1 MSEDKEDTIKELKST
16 FEDFKEINE
25 RREKEIEEHGE
36 ALAETEQTLEE
47 LNEKMDELE
56 TKMDRPNLEGPEDKG
71 GEESEYKDI
80 FFDVLKKG
88 EDKLDPNKQKEL
100 KELTVADD
108 TTGGYLAPSEYVVDI
123 IEGVTEFSPVR
134 DVANVRQTSN
144 KSLEYPVKDGSF
156 SAQWVGE
163 TESRSETTGLK
174 WGLEEIPTHE
184 LEALVKVSKQNLED
198 SAFDLEAMLQDEFT
212 EQFGVAEGEAF
223 IDGDAVG
230 KPEGILTNSDVSS
243 IDSTNDDDLDDAD
256 DLIRLF
262 YEVKSPY
269 ANNGTWLLKRSTI
282 KDIRVLKDSNDQY
295 LWQPGIAG
303 EQPATILDRPY
314 LECPDMPSVSGDSYP
329 VAFGDFGRGYLI
341 VDRTQMNVLRDPYS
355 SKPLVEFEA
364 YRRVGGQVVLP
375 EAIKLLHVTSS

>member
-1 MSEDKEDTIKELKST
+1 MSEKEETVKELKST

-56 TKMDRPNLEGPEDKG
+56 TKVERPGLEGPDKDSDG
-71 GEESEYKDI
+71 DSEYKEV
-80 FFDVLKKG
+80 FFKSLKNG
-88 EDKLDPNKQKEL
+88 EDALEPDER

-108 TTGGYLAPSEYVVDI
+108 TTGGYLAPSEYVTDI
-123 IEGVTEFSPVR
+123 IEGVTEYSPVR
-134 DVANVRQTSN
+134 EVANVRQTSN
-144 KSLEYPVKDGSF
+144 KSLEYPTKEGTF
-156 SAQWVGE
+156 SARWVGE
-163 TESRSETTGLK
+163 TESRTETTGME

-184 LEALVKVSKQNLED
+184 LEALVKVSKQNLQD

-212 EQFGVAEGEAF
+212 EQFGVAEGSAF

-230 KPEGILTNSDVSS
+230 KPEGILTNSDVGS
-243 IDSTNDDDLDDAD
+243 IDSGSNDSLGAD
-256 DLIRLF
+256 DLIDLF
-262 YEVKSPY
+262 YEPKSPY
-269 ANNGTWLLKRSTI
+269 ANNGTWLLKRGTI
-282 KDIRVLKDSNDQY
+282 KEIRKLKDGNDQY
-295 LWQPGIAG
+295 LWQPGLAG
-303 EQPATILDRPY
+303 EQPATILDQPY
-314 LECPDMPSVSGDSYP
+314 LECPDMPAVSGDSYP